1 MDDEENRV
9 LAILDSYSLEIPH
22 TFEYAPEETV
32 DVYDYVVHTPFESE
46 ESVKVLADN
55 EIIELD
61 LPKEGELKLSLSV
74 VDSYDRVYS
83 KQLNS
88 FYEVVD
94 TNKPVIELKD
104 SIFTV
109 YKNGDYRV
117 SD

>member
-61 LPKEGELKLSLSV
+61 LPKEGYGSANFFFRGPFWDLHYWDPTSQKRFVDV
-74 VDSYDRVYS
+74 VH
-83 KQLNS
+83 KMW
-88 FYEVVD
+88 
-94 TNKPVIELKD
+94 TGK
-104 SIFTV
+104 
-109 YKNGDYRV
+109 
-117 SD
+117 